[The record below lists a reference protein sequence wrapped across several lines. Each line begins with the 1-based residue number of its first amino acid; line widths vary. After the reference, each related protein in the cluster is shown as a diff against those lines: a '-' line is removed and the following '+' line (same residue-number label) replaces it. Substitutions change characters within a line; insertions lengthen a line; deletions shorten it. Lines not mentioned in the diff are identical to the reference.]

1 MWFSDAY
8 IVVKGDITVT
18 EPDNAKRNKSVAFK
32 NSAPFINCMSKIN
45 SAQIDNAKDLGVVMP
60 MYNLLQYSKNYRK
73 ITCSLWNYYRDEQSN
88 PLSSNSKSSKYKTN
102 ITGNSYNVGAGDAG
116 YDANEVGK
124 KKLKLLFH

>member
-1 MWFSDAY
+1 
-8 IVVKGDITVT
+8 
-18 EPDNAKRNKSVAFK
+18 
-32 NSAPFINCMSKIN
+32 MSKIN

>member
-32 NSAPFINCMSKIN
+32 NSAPFVNCMSKIN

>member
-32 NSAPFINCMSKIN
+32 NSALFINCMSKIN

>member
-102 ITGNSYNVGAGDAG
+102 ITGNSYNAGAGDAG
-116 YDANEVGK
+116 YDANEVGE

>member
-32 NSAPFINCMSKIN
+32 SNAPFINCMSKIN
-45 SAQIDNAKDLGVVMP
+45 SVQIDNAKDLGVVMP

-116 YDANEVGK
+116 YDANKVGK
-124 KKLKLLFH
+124 KKLKLLLH

>member
-102 ITGNSYNVGAGDAG
+102 ITGNSYNVGAGDTG

>member
-32 NSAPFINCMSKIN
+32 SNAPFINCMSKIN
-45 SAQIDNAKDLGVVMP
+45 SVQIDNAKDLGVVMP

-73 ITCSLWNYYRDEQSN
+73 ITCSFWNYYRDEQSN

-116 YDANEVGK
+116 YDANKVGK
-124 KKLKLLFH
+124 KKLKLLLH